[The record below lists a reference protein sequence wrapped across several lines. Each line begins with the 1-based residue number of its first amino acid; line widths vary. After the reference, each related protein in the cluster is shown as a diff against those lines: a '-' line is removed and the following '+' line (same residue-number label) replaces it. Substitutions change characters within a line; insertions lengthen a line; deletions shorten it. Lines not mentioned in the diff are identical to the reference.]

1 MPARYRTVDG
11 RFEVIRP
18 LIECAETDITA
29 HSEARNY
36 PIIPCNLCGSQDKL
50 KRVEVARLLAEL
62 EENNPGLRQVMLSAI
77 GNVRPSHLLDREVA
91 AAWDEAAGRYKPR
104 R

>member
-1 MPARYRTVDG
+1 M
-11 RFEVIRP
+11 
-18 LIECAETDITA
+18 
-29 HSEARNY
+29 EARGY
-36 PIIPCNLCGSQDKL
+36 PIIPCNLCGSQDNL

-62 EENNPGLRQVMLSAI
+62 EKNNPGLRQVMLSAI

-91 AAWDEAAGRYKPR
+91 EAWNEAAGRYEPR